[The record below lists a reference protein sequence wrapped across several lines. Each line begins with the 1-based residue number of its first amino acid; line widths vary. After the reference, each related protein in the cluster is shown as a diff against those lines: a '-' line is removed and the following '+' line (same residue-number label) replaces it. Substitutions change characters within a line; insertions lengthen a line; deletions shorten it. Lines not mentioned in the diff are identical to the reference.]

1 MQGEWATVSSSAPA
15 KVNLTFRV
23 VGRRPDGYHLIES
36 LMVPISLYDHVRI
49 HVAPGPRRVSCS
61 VEGPEEAPAGESNL
75 AAVAA
80 RAVLA
85 EFDLDMEV
93 DLLVTKNIPAGSGLG
108 GGSSDAATV
117 LRTLPSMLGRTMR
130 PARTGEIAV
139 RIGADVPFFLT
150 CRPSVARGI
159 GEVLAPV
166 PRFPD
171 VHLVVAVPDV
181 QVSTDWAYRHA
192 LPPLEVLTS
201 RASATTT
208 SLRLRLNREP
218 IASLLRNDFEP
229 GVTAA
234 FPDVE
239 RLKRR
244 LQDLGAEATVM
255 SGSGSAV
262 VGVFRSG
269 RCAEEAAAAMPAPDR
284 AYAVRVLRRRPA
296 VTDDGR

>member
-1 MQGEWATVSSSAPA
+1 MAGESAGVSSAAPA
-15 KVNLTFRV
+15 KVNLTLKV
-23 VGRRPDGYHLIES
+23 VGRRGDGYHLIES
-36 LMVPISLYDHVRI
+36 LMVPISLCDEVRI
-49 HVAPGPRRVSCS
+49 RVTPGSREVSCS
-61 VEGPEEAPAGESNL
+61 VEGPEDAPSGQNNL

-85 EFDLDMEV
+85 ELDLDV
-93 DLLVTKNIPAGSGLG
+93 DVDVRVTKHIPSGSGLG

-117 LRTLPSMLGRTMR
+117 LRTLPPMLGRFPR
-130 PARTGEIAV
+130 PARLAEIAV

-150 CRPSVARGI
+150 CRPSVAMGV
-159 GEVLAPV
+159 GEILAPV

-171 VHLVVAVPDV
+171 VHMVVAVPEAR
-181 QVSTDWAYRHA
+181 VSTTWAYEHA
-192 LPPLEVLTS
+192 VFPAEVLTS
-201 RASATTT
+201 RPSATTT
-208 SLRLRLNREP
+208 SLRLRLKREP
-218 IASLLRNDFEP
+218 IASLLWNDLEA
-229 GVTAA
+229 GVAAA

-244 LQDLGAEATVM
+244 LEELGAEATVM

-262 VGVFRSG
+262 VGLFRSG
-269 RCAEEAAAAMPAPDR
+269 RRAEDAAAGVTTPDR